1 MGEFWDAERGSKA
14 AVWFGFYVVCYLL
27 MGLSC
32 EVGLP
37 TNCTRASEPM
47 EVLMELPLL
56 LAFAIAQAS
65 AASIMWLETGPQSQT
80 LPGKPKAVRGI
91 SCVPASDMRTFRCR
105 ENGQF
110 LTQERCG
117 RCRSWAGLGT

>member
-27 MGLSC
+27 MGVSC

-65 AASIMWLETGPQSQT
+65 ATSIMWLETGPQSQT

-91 SCVPASDMRTFRCR
+91 SSPSLTCVHFGVG
-105 ENGQF
+105 NGQF